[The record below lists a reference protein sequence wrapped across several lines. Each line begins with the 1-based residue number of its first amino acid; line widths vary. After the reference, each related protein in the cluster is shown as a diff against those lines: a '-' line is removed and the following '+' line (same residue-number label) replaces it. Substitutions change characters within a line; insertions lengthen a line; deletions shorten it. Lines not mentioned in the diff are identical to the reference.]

1 MARSRTSGLGKGDR
15 KHTLGKAGAMKSIL
29 LHIHDDLGQESRL
42 QAAFDIARATSAHIR
57 CVQVTMLP
65 DLVAADLYGG
75 AGFAPTIMEELR
87 DIDRKAQTEVEA
99 RLAREGVQWD
109 WIQCE
114 GEAVSGIL
122 SAARLADLIVATLPQ
137 GPRSGMRDPLSIVP
151 DLALG
156 RCGPVLGVPQA
167 ATRFAVAER
176 ALVAWDGSQEA
187 GAALRSAVPLLKL
200 ADAVLVVTVEEGGK
214 DVLPATDALEYLSR
228 HGIEAELRSW
238 PRQEETVDEA
248 LLRVVGDLAID
259 WIVMG
264 AYGHSRLR
272 ETVFGG
278 VTRRLLRDAPV
289 PLLLAH

>member
-1 MARSRTSGLGKGDR
+1 
-15 KHTLGKAGAMKSIL
+15 MKSIL

-42 QAAFDIARATSAHIR
+42 QAAFDLARATAAHIR

-75 AGFAPTIMEELR
+75 AGFAPTIMAELKE
-87 DIDRKAQTEVEA
+87 IDCKAQAEVEA
-99 RLAREGVQWD
+99 RMAREGVQWD
-109 WIQCE
+109 WMQCE
-114 GEAVSGIL
+114 GEAVRGIL
-122 SAARLADLIVATLPQ
+122 SAARLSDLIVATLPR
-137 GPRSGMRDPLSIVP
+137 GPRRSMRDPLAIVP

-156 RCGPVLGVPQA
+156 GRVPVLGVPQA
-167 ATRFAVAER
+167 ATRFAVTGR

-187 GAALRSAVPLLKL
+187 AAALRSAVPLLRL
-200 ADAVLVVTVEEGGK
+200 AEAVLVVTVEEGGK
-214 DVLPATDALEYLSR
+214 DVFPATDALEYLSR
-228 HGIEAELRSW
+228 HGVEAELRSW
-238 PRQEETVDEA
+238 PRQGEAVDEA
-248 LLRVVGDLAID
+248 LMRAVGALAVD

-278 VTRRLLRDAPV
+278 VTRRLLRDAPI

>member
-1 MARSRTSGLGKGDR
+1 
-15 KHTLGKAGAMKSIL
+15 MKSIL
-29 LHIHDDLGQESRL
+29 LHIHDDPGQESRL
-42 QAAFDIARATSAHIR
+42 QAAFDIARATGAHIR

-65 DLVAADLYGG
+65 DMVAADLYGG

-87 DIDRKAQTEVEA
+87 DIDRKAQAEVET

-109 WIQCE
+109 WIRCE
-114 GEAVSGIL
+114 GEAVSSIL
-122 SAARLADLIVATLPQ
+122 SAARLADLIIATLPQ
-137 GPRSGMRDPLSIVP
+137 GPRDSLRDPLVIVP
-151 DLALG
+151 DLTLG
-156 RCGPVLGVPQA
+156 GRVPVLGVPQA
-167 ATRFAVAER
+167 AARFAVAGR

-187 GAALRSAVPLLKL
+187 GAALRAAVPLLKL
-200 ADAVLVVTVEEGGK
+200 AEAVLVVTVEEGGK
-214 DVLPATDALEYLSR
+214 NAFPNTDALEYLSR
-228 HGIEAELRSW
+228 HGIEAEFNSQ
-238 PRQEETVDEA
+238 PHDGQSVEA
-248 LLRVVGDLAID
+248 ALMRAVGDLAID